1 MTHGEQPTGMGD
13 GPGGAAA
20 SPYPAHA
27 PTSPLSQQALPA
39 TGAAAL
45 LRHRGDGAAL
55 TVC

>member
-1 MTHGEQPTGMGD
+1 MTHGEPPTGMVD
-13 GPGGAAA
+13 GAQEELPLPPL
-20 SPYPAHA
+20 SMLL
-27 PTSPLSQQALPA
+27 TSLSQQALPA